1 MEQNENHA
9 STQPF
14 KQSLLVSVAILI
26 AGVSI
31 AGAIIYNGK
40 NAPVVKDTQGQQA
53 EFPAADISKVK
64 TEGEPFIGRADAPV
78 TIAYWYDYQCPFCQR
93 HEAQTV
99 AAIVKDYVNTGKA
112 KLVFKDYAFLGPDSQ
127 TIGKYSRAVWEVAP
141 DKFYAWH
148 DNMFANQGQENS
160 GWATKD
166 TLHTLTRAVLGEE
179 MTKQVESLVL
189 TKGDEYQKEMDEDKK
204 EGTDMGVRGT
214 PAMIIGNVLIPG
226 AYPYAQTQPAI
237 EAALKNK

>member
-1 MEQNENHA
+1 MEQNEHN
-9 STQPF
+9 TQTAPF

-31 AGAIIYNGK
+31 AGAIIYNGR
-40 NAPVVKDTQGQQA
+40 NATPAVKPAQET
-53 EFPAADISKVK
+53 EFPAADITKVK
-64 TEGEPFIGRADAPV
+64 TDNEPFIGREDAPV

-99 AAIVKDYVNTGKA
+99 AQIVKDYVNTGKV
-112 KLVFKDYAFLGPDSQ
+112 KIVFKDYAFLGPDSQ
-127 TIGKYSRAVWEVAP
+127 TIGKYSRAVWEAAP

-166 TLHTLTRAVLGEE
+166 KLHELTAAVLGESL
-179 MTKQVESLVL
+179 TKQVENLVA
-189 TKGDEYQKEMDEDKK
+189 TKSAEYQREMDDDKA
-204 EGTDMGVRGT
+204 EGTEMGVRGT
-214 PAMIIGNVLIPG
+214 PAMVIGKVLIPG

-237 EAALKNK
+237 ETALRNK